1 MQLATNCQ
9 LSFANC
15 KLYNMEHLFTSESLI
30 SFVVLVIL
38 EVVLGIDNVIFV
50 SIILNRLKK
59 IKDQKKARRIWMI
72 TGILSRSLMLMGL
85 GWLLSQKGK
94 SVFTISGKG
103 FDLASIVMILGGL
116 FLIYK
121 SVKEIHDKLEGED
134 PNEKSKN
141 EKGISFGYAIGQSML
156 IDAVFSFDSII
167 TAGGTAKYVEI
178 MIAAVVI
185 AMTVMFLFSTGI
197 AAFIHKH
204 PTLKMLALSFLV
216 MIGLSLIIEGW
227 DSESAHQLKLKNYIY
242 FGMAFSFIV
251 EVLNMTMRKRMTKK
265 RVVELNAPIIKEEEE
280 DEGYSDMAK

>member
-1 MQLATNCQ
+1 
-9 LSFANC
+9 
-15 KLYNMEHLFTSESLI
+15 MEHLFTSESII
-30 SFVVLVIL
+30 SFLILVVL

-50 SIILNRLKK
+50 SIIMNRLKDA
-59 IKDQKKARRIWMI
+59 KDKAKARVIWMI
-72 TGILSRSLMLMGL
+72 TGIISRSLLLMGL

-94 SVFTISGKG
+94 SLFNLFGKG

-121 SVKEIHDKLEGED
+121 SVKEIHGKLEGED
-134 PNEKSKN
+134 PNNDPKN
-141 EKGISFGYAIGQSML
+141 YKGITLANAIGQIML

-185 AMTVMFLFSTGI
+185 AMIVMFKFSPKI
-197 AAFIHKH
+197 SSFIHKH

-216 MIGLSLIIEGW
+216 MIGLSLVMEGW
-227 DSESAHQLKLKNYIY
+227 NSEASHQLGLKNYIY

-251 EVLNMTMRKRMTKK
+251 EMLNMYMLKK
-265 RVVELNAPIIKEEEE
+265 QKKVSRPVELHEPHYKESEPAEP
-280 DEGYSDMAK
+280 DSAH

>member
-1 MQLATNCQ
+1 
-9 LSFANC
+9 
-15 KLYNMEHLFTSESLI
+15 MEHLFTSESII
-30 SFVVLVIL
+30 SFLILVVLEI
-38 EVVLGIDNVIFV
+38 VLGIDNVIFV

-59 IKDQKKARRIWMI
+59 ISDQKKARRMWMI
-72 TGILSRSLMLMGL
+72 TGIISRSLMLMGL

-94 SVFTISGKG
+94 SVFEIAGKG

-134 PNEKSKN
+134 PNVSTKSKP
-141 EKGISFGYAIGQSML
+141 GISLSNAIGQIML

-167 TAGGTAKYVEI
+167 TAGGTAKHVEI

-185 AMTVMFLFSTGI
+185 AMIVMFLFSTGI

-216 MIGLSLIIEGW
+216 MIGLSLVMEGW
-227 DSESAHQLKLKNYIY
+227 NSEAAHQLGMKNYIY
-242 FGMAFSFIV
+242 FGMAFSFVV
-251 EVLNMTMRKRMTKK
+251 EIMNMTMRKRMAKK
-265 RVVELNAPIIKEEEE
+265 NLVQLNEPVLRKDKENIG
-280 DEGYSDMAK
+280 DEAH